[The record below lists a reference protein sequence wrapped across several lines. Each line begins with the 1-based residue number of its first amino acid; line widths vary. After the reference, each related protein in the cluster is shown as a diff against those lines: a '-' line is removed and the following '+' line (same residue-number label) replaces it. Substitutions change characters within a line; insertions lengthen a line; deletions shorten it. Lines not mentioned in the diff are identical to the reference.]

1 MCEGGHAEAGVG
13 RTRPRQRGRC
23 WDAAGTLLG
32 RFIQLSHGASYR
44 PSVKLNINRGSAA
57 QVKGEDFRWGRSMV
71 LLLLMCGHI
80 YV

>member
-1 MCEGGHAEAGVG
+1 MTTSE
-13 RTRPRQRGRC
+13 
-23 WDAAGTLLG
+23 GTLLG